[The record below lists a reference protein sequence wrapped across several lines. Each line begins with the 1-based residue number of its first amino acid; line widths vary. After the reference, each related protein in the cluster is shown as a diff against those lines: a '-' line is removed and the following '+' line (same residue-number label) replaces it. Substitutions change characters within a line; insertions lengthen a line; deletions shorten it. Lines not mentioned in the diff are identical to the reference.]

1 MLKHSKKKVIRT
13 EMSPTRVMAQ
23 LKMRMPNGLLPN
35 REYEFYGIANENS
48 FKIKRNLRYNMPRH
62 IRISNSFS
70 PVAVGEVSKTD
81 KGSEIS
87 LTLRMDCFAVAL
99 AFFLEVAL
107 MFCTAVGALG
117 CIIDGFAERSKMLIG
132 PPLILLLLEL
142 LIACFFKIPAKRLLA
157 RLEDIFYEIS

>member
-1 MLKHSKKKVIRT
+1 MLKHSKKKIIRT
-13 EMSPTRVMAQ
+13 EMSPSRVMAQ

-62 IRISNSFS
+62 IRIWNSFS

-117 CIIDGFAERSKMLIG
+117 CIIDGFAERWKMLIA
-132 PPLILLLLEL
+132 PRSS
-142 LIACFFKIPAKRLLA
+142 CSF
-157 RLEDIFYEIS
+157 